1 MTFSL
6 IDKYLYPTFYP
17 SIRNATFDGTLC
29 TERKPRPKKNKVEW
43 HQLRQKASTLLL
55 SISFI
60 RISKK
65 EFIFTKVLSKPHLTN
80 EFRSGLIFQ
89 VQDVL
94 YLQNRYNIFLK
105 YKCTR
110 TRSTKAKKKD
120 YLKHQRQ
127 TGWIKCHKH

>member
-1 MTFSL
+1 MLKIKDFEFFFYPSILNCQLFESRNLKLENSKKIKNDIFSGRQ
-6 IDKYLYPTFYP
+6 IYPTFYP

-60 RISKK
+60 RMSKK

-94 YLQNRYNIFLK
+94 YL
-105 YKCTR
+105 
-110 TRSTKAKKKD
+110 
-120 YLKHQRQ
+120 
-127 TGWIKCHKH
+127 